1 MRNQIMKTRN
11 FIVRHKKAIAIT
23 SVAMIATY
31 TYREVI
37 KEQAEELESQ
47 IES

>member
-23 SVAMIATY
+23 SVAAVATY

-37 KEQAEELESQ
+37 KEQMNELEST